1 MKHYM
6 HKTSIPLLLLALLAV
21 AISACSSGKF
31 KISGKLSDITS
42 ANLHIAYYTVN
53 GVKDAWVTTH
63 DNGSF
68 EFTGESAEPT
78 MAVIYDTQ
86 SQAIACIE
94 VQNGDA
100 IEVSGSPDKRY
111 QLTISGSETNEKWSG
126 FLNEHAKQFEA
137 GNKAA
142 TNAAIEKYI
151 KANPDDLTSTLLLLV
166 NYDSSND
173 PERAKNLLNGISTDA
188 KPLSIIC
195 AFEALTA
202 TIGKSQTEGSLPIL
216 LMINAQTGKFGQ
228 LKYNA
233 SSLTLLYI
241 WGGDN
246 EQTHKADIG
255 RLKTLHSATSDKR
268 LQIADISLE
277 ADSSFWRSTIAR
289 DSAQWLQFW
298 VPEGPLG
305 VDLKPLHITSTP
317 LAVLADST
325 GRVLWRGAD
334 CSTAAKMAESQL
346 KKLK

>member
-1 MKHYM
+1 MKH
-6 HKTSIPLLLLALLAV
+6 KISIPLLLLALLAV
-21 AISACSSGKF
+21 AMNACSSGKF
-31 KISGKLSDITS
+31 KISGKLSDIAS

-63 DNGSF
+63 DNGAF
-68 EFTGESAEPT
+68 EFTGESADPT

-86 SQAIACIE
+86 SQVIACLE

-100 IEVSGSPDKRY
+100 IEISGTPNKRY
-111 QLTISGSETNEKWSG
+111 QLTVKGTETNERWSG

-142 TNAAIEKYI
+142 TNAAIEKYV
-151 KANPDDLTSTLLLLV
+151 KANPDDITSTMLLLA
-166 NYDSSND
+166 NYDSGSD
-173 PERAKNLLNGISTDA
+173 PGRAKKLLSGISTNA

-202 TIGKSQTEGSLPIL
+202 TIGKSQAEGVLPVL

-228 LKYNA
+228 LRYNA

-241 WGGDN
+241 WGNDN
-246 EQTHKADIG
+246 EQAHKADID
-255 RLKTLHSATSDKR
+255 RLKALRSAASGKQ

-277 ADSSFWRSTIAR
+277 ADSSFWRSTITR

-305 VDLKPLHITSTP
+305 VDIKPLHITSTP
-317 LAVLADST
+317 LAMLADST
-325 GRVLWRGAD
+325 GRVLWRGTD
-334 CSTAAKMAESQL
+334 CSTAAKMAEAQL
-346 KKLK
+346 NKLK